1 MNDRHLN
8 QNPGRSGER
17 RRVLIASANPLFG
30 KGLQKIYSERWGV
43 EAVEFSLTR
52 SMEETLARMESWK
65 PHLVIVDH
73 DDQTIH
79 REEFL
84 SHFITGDRPMQVMLV
99 SLQASGAVV
108 VYDRRS
114 LSPAQAEDWLNL
126 PWQPVSTTS
135 EKRRSFMRGN
145 ARHFITAGILVIIS
159 TVLVDLLLQ
168 NVGLLPKE
176 ASVQSTFIDQLF
188 SAHFFMIALL
198 FSIIVVFMLYSLVVF
213 RGKPGDKQSGAYIKG
228 NSTLEVVW
236 TVIPLGTVIAFSF
249 YGSQILNDIRRADP
263 QAMNVKVTA
272 AQWSWVFE
280 YPDNGGIKSKDLVL
294 PVNKQVLFSLTSLDV
309 IHSFFVP
316 EFRLKQDVLPG
327 ANLVKTVRI
336 TPNRIGKY
344 EVMCAEL
351 CGGAHA
357 YMTAAVNVVS
367 KADFDS
373 WVKQQASQVQADP
386 AARGKQAATVNGC
399 LACHSVDG
407 NRLVGPTWKGLAGSQ
422 VTLADGTT
430 IPADDA
436 YIITSIKEPNAQV
449 VSGYPPNVMPSTYAT
464 SLSDDEINDIVAFI
478 KSLK

>member
-1 MNDRHLN
+1 M
-8 QNPGRSGER
+8 
-17 RRVLIASANPLFG
+17 ANVG
-30 KGLQKIYSERWGV
+30 GWR
-43 EAVEFSLTR
+43 
-52 SMEETLARMESWK
+52 TLARLESWQ
-65 PHLVIVDH
+65 PDLVIVDH
-73 DDQTIH
+73 DDQTIQ
-79 REEFL
+79 RGEFL

-126 PWQPVSTTS
+126 PWQPVSETS
-135 EKRRSFMRGN
+135 TKRRNLMRGN

-159 TVLVDLLLQ
+159 TVLIDWLLH
-168 NVGLLPKE
+168 NIGLLPAE

-213 RGKPGDKQSGAYIKG
+213 RSKPGEKQEGAYIKG
-228 NSTLEVVW
+228 NSTLEVIW

-272 AQWSWVFE
+272 AQWSWLFE
-280 YPDNGGIKSKDLVL
+280 YPNNGDVKSKDLVL
-294 PVNKQVLFSLTSLDV
+294 PVNRQVLFSLTSRDV

-327 ANLVKTVRI
+327 ENLVKTVRI
-336 TPNRIGKY
+336 TPNRIGEY

-351 CGGAHA
+351 CGGSHA
-357 YMTAAVNVVS
+357 YMTAKVRVVS
-367 KADFDS
+367 QADFDQWIS
-373 WVKQQASQVQADP
+373 DQSKLVTADP
-386 AARGKQAATVNGC
+386 AARGKNTATVNGC

-407 NRLVGPTWKGLAGSQ
+407 KKLVGPTWQGLYGSQ
-422 VTLADGTT
+422 VTFTDGKTA
-430 IPADDA
+430 PADDA
-436 YIITSIKEPNAQV
+436 YLIASIKVPNAEIV
-449 VSGYPPNVMPSTYAT
+449 AGYPPNVMPSTYAT
-464 SLSDDEINDIVAFI
+464 SLSDSDINDILAYI
-478 KSLK
+478 KTLK